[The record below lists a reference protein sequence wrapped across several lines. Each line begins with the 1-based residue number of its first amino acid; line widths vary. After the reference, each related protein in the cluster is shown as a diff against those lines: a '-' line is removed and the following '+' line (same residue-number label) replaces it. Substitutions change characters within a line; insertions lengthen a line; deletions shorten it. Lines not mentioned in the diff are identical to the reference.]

1 MFVRR
6 VDYMMAVYLAVW
18 VCDTDY
24 TRSAVSASSK
34 RSVALGDEKCSSRS
48 ARQS

>member
-6 VDYMMAVYLAVW
+6 VDYMMAVYLAGW
-18 VCDTDY
+18 ACETGY
-24 TRSAVSASSK
+24 TRSAVSASSS
-34 RSVALGDEKCSSRS
+34 RCAVLGDEKCSSRS